1 MAEEPNWNT
10 TTFNSRQLA
19 GRTSMP
25 DRHTPQHFAR
35 VPTTSVKRAAGC
47 SQLLYSMAFAAIALL
62 LLYVS
67 FSAAQPAQQQQQ
79 QRRYLANGAP
89 AQQAAAQPKQLQF
102 SEANQQ
108 PASQASCA
116 DGYLVGSRQA
126 HYWKYLEEGF
136 PALADVSHA
145 EGRLYVVFNLLIGTT
160 KQTRRHVLKQDWSQA
175 NWTIRLPAATGM
187 TSMHAPAQPLRGGGS
202 VLTVF
207 TPLPWALEQQQPA
220 GSLLH
225 VDISSH
231 LTAGGM
237 NYTKVWSAVPFCTYP
252 RDMPFRHLT
261 ACTSIL
267 PESAH
272 MVPEWVAWHELQ
284 GVEHFYVHSDGPADS
299 VRGYLQPLIAAGLVT
314 VVDSDFPLSSNRIF
328 YSQLPAMNSCLMR
341 ARGRSRWV
349 AFMDVDELFQPMAA
363 RGSPNGTV
371 AGFLTTNSVL
381 ERVGVVRALSI
392 FFWADRKGN
401 NEQAR
406 RTVTGR
412 PLQIVQYQNRK
423 PIPVFGMRQKML
435 ANPHGCTYLD
445 VHTVKV
451 GGETWK
457 ADPETELRL
466 AHYKKPWMA
475 DVGATVP
482 DSSLAAY
489 AEDVFARLVSLN
501 ASWVS
506 A

>member
-1 MAEEPNWNT
+1 
-10 TTFNSRQLA
+10 
-19 GRTSMP
+19 MP
-25 DRHTPQHFAR
+25 DQHFTR
-35 VPTTSVKRAAGC
+35 VHPTSVKRAAGC
-47 SQLLYSMAFAAIALL
+47 SQLLYSMALAAIALL
-62 LLYVS
+62 LLLCVS
-67 FSAAQPAQQQQQ
+67 FSGAQPAQQQQQ
-79 QRRYLANGAP
+79 QRWYLANGAP
-89 AQQAAAQPKQLQF
+89 EQQAAAQPKQLQL
-102 SEANQQ
+102 SKANQQ

-116 DGYLVGSRQA
+116 DGYLVGLRQA

-136 PALADVSHA
+136 PALVDVSHA

-160 KQTRRHVLKQDWSQA
+160 KQTRRHTLKQDWSQA
-175 NWTIRLPAATGM
+175 NWTIRLPAAPGVPST
-187 TSMHAPAQPLRGGGS
+187 HAPAQPLRGGGS

-207 TPLPWALEQQQPA
+207 TPLPWALEQQQPT
-220 GSLLH
+220 GSLRH
-225 VDISSH
+225 VDISAH
-231 LTAGGM
+231 LTVGGN
-237 NYTKVWSAVPFCTYP
+237 NYTREWSAVPFCTYL

-267 PESAH
+267 PELAH

-284 GVEHFYVHSDGPADS
+284 GIEHFYVHSDGPADS
-299 VRGYLQPLIAAGLVT
+299 VREYLQALIAAGLVT
-314 VVDSDFPLSSNRIF
+314 VVDFDWPLSSNRIF
-328 YSQLPAMNSCLMR
+328 WSQLPAMNSCLMR

-371 AGFLTTNSVL
+371 AGFLTTNSVQ
-381 ERVGVVRALSI
+381 ERVGVVQALSI
-392 FFWADRKGN
+392 FFWADRKGSD
-401 NEQAR
+401 EQACR
-406 RTVTGR
+406 NVTGR
-412 PLQIVQYQNRK
+412 PLQIVHYQNRK
-423 PIPVFGMRQKML
+423 PNPVFGMRQKML

-457 ADPETELRL
+457 ADPDTELRV
-466 AHYKKPWMA
+466 AHYKQPWMT
-475 DVGATVP
+475 DVCATVP

-489 AEDVFARLVSLN
+489 AEDVYARLASLN